1 MGVELE
7 KPGQVAVKVAPHYGG
22 KLEVNPKVPVRSLQ
36 DFSVWYTPG
45 VASVCR
51 AIQESPELVFEYTSR
66 WNTIAVVTDGS
77 RVLGLGDIGPEAGLP
92 VMEGKAIIFKYLGGV
107 DAFPICLKAKEPDKF
122 VEHVLAM
129 EPSFGGINLEDIAS
143 PKCFQIL
150 DELRAKMKIPVWH
163 DDQLGTAAATL
174 AALLNAL
181 KVVNKKLR
189 EVKIVMLGAG
199 ASNIATARILEK
211 AGADIGK
218 VILVDTK
225 GILHAERHD
234 MDELMLKN
242 KPKYQLALK
251 TNRGKVTG
259 GPEEALDGADVLV
272 AASTP
277 GPHTVRENWIRRMSQ
292 DPVVFAL
299 ANPIPEIWPWDA
311 REAGAR
317 VVATGRSDFPNQVN
331 NSLVFPSVFRGALD
345 VKARAISDDMVIT
358 AAKALAEYIPE
369 HKLREDHIIP
379 TMEDWEVYVHVAAS
393 VAEEAGR
400 ESLARRPLSYD
411 EAYVKATKSI
421 ERARN
426 ILRTLTENRLIKS
439 FPEV

>member
-7 KPGQVAVKVAPHYGG
+7 RPGQVAVKVAPYYGG

-107 DAFPICLKAKEPDKF
+107 EAFPICLKAKEPDKF

-143 PKCFQIL
+143 PKCFRIL

-163 DDQLGTAAATL
+163 DDQLWTAAATL

-189 EVKIVMLGAG
+189 EVKIVML
-199 ASNIATARILEK
+199 
-211 AGADIGK
+211 
-218 VILVDTK
+218 
-225 GILHAERHD
+225 
-234 MDELMLKN
+234 
-242 KPKYQLALK
+242 
-251 TNRGKVTG
+251 
-259 GPEEALDGADVLV
+259 
-272 AASTP
+272 
-277 GPHTVRENWIRRMSQ
+277 
-292 DPVVFAL
+292 
-299 ANPIPEIWPWDA
+299 
-311 REAGAR
+311 
-317 VVATGRSDFPNQVN
+317 
-331 NSLVFPSVFRGALD
+331 
-345 VKARAISDDMVIT
+345 
-358 AAKALAEYIPE
+358 
-369 HKLREDHIIP
+369 
-379 TMEDWEVYVHVAAS
+379 
-393 VAEEAGR
+393 
-400 ESLARRPLSYD
+400 
-411 EAYVKATKSI
+411 
-421 ERARN
+421 
-426 ILRTLTENRLIKS
+426 
-439 FPEV
+439 